1 MSAYQAIK
9 LLLQCSIICCLISAA
24 TAAYAADAL
33 GHAIDK
39 EAKYSGPSV
48 EDNIAMMDTD
58 KNGFADVFEVRA
70 FLALKHGKD
79 YEKVLLDAWESSA
92 RGKSCSTPFAKDMY
106 SK

>member
-1 MSAYQAIK
+1 MSAYQAMK
-9 LLLQCSIICCLISAA
+9 LLLQFCIISCLISAA
-24 TAAYAADAL
+24 TAAYADDVSEHPA
-33 GHAIDK
+33 DK
-39 EAKYSGPSV
+39 EAKYIGPSV

-92 RGKSCSTPFAKDMY
+92 RGKSCSTPFAKDVY
-106 SK
+106 LK